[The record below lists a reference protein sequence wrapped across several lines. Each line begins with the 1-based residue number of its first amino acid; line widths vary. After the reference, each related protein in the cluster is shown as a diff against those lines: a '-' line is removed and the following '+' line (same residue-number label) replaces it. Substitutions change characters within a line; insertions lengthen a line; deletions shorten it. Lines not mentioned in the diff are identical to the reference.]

1 MIYWFVGEST
11 FVKLGRVKRY
21 FGLTCRKTSVLAG
34 REVTSETRWQLIEPL
49 LLEEPPKP
57 KGGTIPRVPDPPT
70 LVGILF
76 VLKTYVPWE
85 TLPNRWAA
93 APP

>member
-1 MIYWFVGEST
+1 VIYWCVGEST

-57 KGGTIPRVPDPPT
+57 NGGTIPRAFDPAT

-76 VLKTYVPWE
+76 VLKTYIPWE
-85 TLPNRWAA
+85 TLPKRWAA
-93 APP
+93 ALP